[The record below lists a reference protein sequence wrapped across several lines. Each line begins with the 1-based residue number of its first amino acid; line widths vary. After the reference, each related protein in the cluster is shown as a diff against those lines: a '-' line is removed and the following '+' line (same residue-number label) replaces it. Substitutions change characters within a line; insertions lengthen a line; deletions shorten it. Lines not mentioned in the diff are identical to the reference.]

1 MVAAGDKRYTI
12 ADVPGLIEGASE
24 GKGLGLDF
32 LRHVERCSALCH
44 VIDCATLEPG
54 RDPMT
59 DFKVI
64 QEELKKYEVPEGQLP
79 LLERPQ
85 VVALNKVD
93 IPEARELAEFVKA
106 DFEALGFQVFLI
118 STATREGLTQL
129 SYALATLA
137 SATRVP
143 TEPIKRFSLL
153 DEKEDS
159 RFKVQ
164 TEELEGEVVYRVTGT
179 KPERWVAQT
188 NFGNSEAIG
197 YLAERLNK
205 LGVEDALAKAG
216 AKAGSTVIIGGTN
229 GVVFDW
235 DPFISSVIETIESPR
250 GTDIRLDG
258 TDRRTTKER
267 REEYYAM
274 MDQRAKG
281 RAEREAI
288 REKSLRSEEE

>member
-1 MVAAGDKRYTI
+1 
-12 ADVPGLIEGASE
+12 
-24 GKGLGLDF
+24 
-32 LRHVERCSALCH
+32 
-44 VIDCATLEPG
+44 
-54 RDPMT
+54 MT

-129 SYALATLA
+129 SYALASLA

-143 TEPIKRFSLL
+143 TEPSKRFSLL
-153 DEKEDS
+153 EEKEDS

-164 TEELEGEVVYRVTGT
+164 AEELEGEVVYRITGA

-205 LGVEDALAKAG
+205 LGV
-216 AKAGSTVIIGGTN
+216 IGGTN

-250 GTDIRLDG
+250 GTDVRLDG

-274 MDQRAKG
+274 MNQRAKG
-281 RAEREAI
+281 RAERQAI
-288 REKSLRSEEE
+288 REKSLKSEDE